1 MLGDTLAK
9 KRVSSISVT
18 AAKQRAVLQ
27 EWRESAPYWEKHGAT
42 IRAMF
47 APVTDALIKDAGIG
61 KGQAVLDIAG
71 GAGEPSL
78 TIAEIVGPTGSVT
91 YTDAVVEMVE
101 AAKRDAQ
108 RRGITNVSFRQCSAG
123 SLPFSNDFFDVVIS
137 RLGVMFFPDPLA
149 ALREMLR
156 VTKPKG
162 ALTLVVWHKSELN
175 PFSYIVTDVVS
186 RYVDSPP
193 ADPDAPGAFR
203 FAEPGALA
211 HILKEAGAGDV
222 CERLFR
228 FRMEAPISIDEFW
241 ELRSATSGTLRE
253 KLGSLSED
261 QATRVAQA
269 VKEAVRE
276 FFPKGQ
282 MNFPAQMI
290 IVTGRKQQNHD

>member
-1 MLGDTLAK
+1 MSGDTLAK
-9 KRVSSISVT
+9 NRVSSINVT
-18 AAKQRAVLQ
+18 ADKQQAVLQ

-47 APVTDALIKDAGIG
+47 APVTEALIKDAGIG

-78 TIAEIVGPTGSVT
+78 TIAKIVGPTGSVT

-101 AAKRDAQ
+101 AAKREAQ

-162 ALTLVVWHKSELN
+162 ALTLVVWHKSQLN
-175 PFSYIVTDVVS
+175 PFLHLVTDVLS
-186 RYVDSPP
+186 RYVETPP
-193 ADPDAPGAFR
+193 PDPDAPGAFR
-203 FAEPGALA
+203 FAEPGGLA

-241 ELRSATSGTLRE
+241 ELRSGTSGTLRE
-253 KLGSLSED
+253 KLGGLSED
-261 QATRVAQA
+261 QVRRVAQD

-290 IVTGRKQQNHD
+290 IVTGRKQQNHE